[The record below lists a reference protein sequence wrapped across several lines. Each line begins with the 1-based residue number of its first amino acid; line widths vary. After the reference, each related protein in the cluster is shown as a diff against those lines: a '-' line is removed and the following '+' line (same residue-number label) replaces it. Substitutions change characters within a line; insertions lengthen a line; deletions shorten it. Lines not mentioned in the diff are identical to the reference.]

1 MTPARER
8 GRRTV
13 RTTTAV
19 ALLVGGVV
27 SMPVASLAADKQI
40 RPFIG
45 ATFGGS
51 TTYAVDL
58 DHVSG
63 KPNLAIGVSLVT
75 IGEVFGVD
83 VDLADA
89 PGFFEGNQHL
99 VLDSRVTTL
108 TGNVVIAAPRRMTE
122 YVLRPYF
129 VGGAGL
135 MRIHAEDYF
144 GALTVERVRPA
155 FDLGGGVL
163 MFFTN
168 TVGTSFEVRRFQS
181 FYKAS
186 EDLGLTLTGS
196 ERLSFW
202 RAGLSLAI
210 RY

>member
-1 MTPARER
+1 M
-8 GRRTV
+8 
-13 RTTTAV
+13 TTAVSHRTPISTPKSIV
-19 ALLVGGVV
+19 ALLVGSLLVW
-27 SMPVASLAADKQI
+27 PAAASAADKQI

-45 ATFGGS
+45 STFGGQTTFLDLDS
-51 TTYAVDL
+51 TT
-58 DHVSG
+58 G
-63 KPNLAIGVSLVT
+63 KPNIVFGVSAVVL
-75 IGEVFGVD
+75 GEVFGVD

-89 PGFFEGNQHL
+89 PGFFEGNDHL
-99 VLDSRVTTL
+99 YLNSRVTTL
-108 TGNVVIAAPRRMTE
+108 TGNVVIAAPRHLTE

-135 MRIHAEDYF
+135 MRIHADDYF
-144 GALTVERVRPA
+144 GAFTVERVRPA

-168 TVGTSFEVRRFQS
+168 TLGASFEVRRFQN
-181 FYKAS
+181 FYSSSDDA
-186 EDLGLTLTGS
+186 GLTLTGS

>member
-1 MTPARER
+1 M
-8 GRRTV
+8 
-13 RTTTAV
+13 TTALLRLAQISTPKSV
-19 ALLVGGVV
+19 AALLVMAVIL
-27 SMPVASLAADKQI
+27 SPVAASAADKQI

-45 ATFGGS
+45 ATFGGA
-51 TTYAVDL
+51 TTFVDP
-58 DHVSG
+58 DQVTG
-63 KPNLAIGVSLVT
+63 KPNV
-75 IGEVFGVD
+75 VFGVSVVTLGDVFGLD

-89 PGFFEGNQHL
+89 PGFFEGEEHL
-99 VLDSRVTTL
+99 VLNSRVTTL
-108 TGNVVIAAPRRMTE
+108 TGNIVIAAPRKLTE

-144 GALTVERVRPA
+144 GAFKVERVRPA

-168 TVGTSFEVRRFQS
+168 TLGASFEVRRFQN
-181 FYKAS
+181 FYSSSDDA
-186 EDLGLTLTGS
+186 GLTFTGS

>member
-1 MTPARER
+1 MT
-8 GRRTV
+8 TV
-13 RTTTAV
+13 VLRIAQLSPPKSAV
-19 ALLVGGVV
+19 ALLAMAVIL
-27 SMPVASLAADKQI
+27 SPVAAAAADKQI

-45 ATFGGS
+45 ATFGGA
-51 TTYAVDL
+51 TTFVDP
-58 DHVSG
+58 DQVTG
-63 KPNLAIGVSLVT
+63 KPNVVFGVSVVT
-75 IGEVFGVD
+75 LGEVFGVD

-89 PGFFEGNQHL
+89 PGFFEGEEHL
-99 VLDSRVTTL
+99 VLNSRVTTL
-108 TGNVVIAAPRRMTE
+108 TGNIVIAAPRKLTE

-135 MRIHAEDYF
+135 MRIHADDYF
-144 GALTVERVRPA
+144 GAFKVERVRPA

-168 TVGTSFEVRRFQS
+168 TLGASFEVRRFQN
-181 FYKAS
+181 FYNSSDDA
-186 EDLGLTLTGS
+186 GLTFTGS

>member
-1 MTPARER
+1 MTTGVPQFARLKS
-8 GRRTV
+8 
-13 RTTTAV
+13 V
-19 ALLVGGVV
+19 ATLVVIAAALW
-27 SMPVASLAADKQI
+27 PVGASAADKQI

-45 ATFGGS
+45 ATFGGQ
-51 TTYAVDL
+51 TTFL
-58 DHVSG
+58 DFDSVTG
-63 KPNLAIGVSLVT
+63 KPNIVFGVSVVT
-75 IGEVFGVD
+75 LGDVFGVD

-89 PGFFEGNQHL
+89 PGFFEGNDHIYL
-99 VLDSRVTTL
+99 NSRVTTL
-108 TGNVVIAAPRRMTE
+108 TGNVVIAAPRRLTE

-135 MRIHAEDYF
+135 MRIHADDYF
-144 GALTVERVRPA
+144 GAFKVERIRPA

-168 TVGTSFEVRRFQS
+168 TVGASFEVRRFQN
-181 FYKAS
+181 FYHSSDDA
-186 EDLGLTLTGS
+186 GLTLTGS